1 MPAVA
6 LCYTISEVITMQE
19 NQCKDCENY
28 LQHYALSKRKLYRV
42 YCGHCTRFPAKR
54 KRPDTAACELFRS
67 GVPDAEAFA
76 SKEYLSKELLQYL
89 LHLELLPT
97 IYDQE

>member
-28 LQHYALSKRKLYRV
+28 LQHYALNKRKLYRV
-42 YCGHCTRFPAKR
+42 YCGHCTCFPAKR
-54 KRPDTAACELFRS
+54 KRPDAAACELFHP
-67 GVPDAEAFA
+67 GTPDTDAFA

-89 LHLELLPT
+89 LQLELLPP
-97 IYDQE
+97 IHNQE

>member
-1 MPAVA
+1 MTFRV
-6 LCYTISEVITMQE
+6 INSIMFSEVIIMQE

-42 YCGHCTRFPAKR
+42 YCGHCTCFPAKR
-54 KRPDTAACELFRS
+54 KRPDTAACELFRP

-89 LHLELLPT
+89 
-97 IYDQE
+97 